1 MCLVPKRCND
11 MMNLGRL
18 QGFEVCSAL
27 ITTRL
32 GKVFY
37 LSVIVSTISPIPGCL
52 SSALSV
58 VVSSMLW

>member
-1 MCLVPKRCND
+1 